1 MPNTDR
7 ADLPAGRY
15 GGKWLKNEVAGR
27 EARVRDS
34 ERTRT
39 KLASAPKDDVEIE
52 HARTPAAAAAAAEL
66 ALEGLEA
73 REYLGRLQA
82 AFDQGNG
89 VGEVAAGAAMGCV
102 EHDRRGIEQTELLV
116 EAGNCGFDDA
126 LRSAKTAVRPVG
138 ADRHDVEVRC
148 A

>member
-1 MPNTDR
+1 MADGRR
-7 ADLPAGRY
+7 ADPPAGRD
-15 GGKWLKNEVAGR
+15 GGKRLKDKAAAR
-27 EARVRDS
+27 EAGVGDG
-34 ERTRT
+34 EAAHPAIT
-39 KLASAPKDDVEIE
+39 AAPEGDVQIE